1 MSNKRGSHP
10 KVSSVSHESIRTH
23 DRAQARARMHQRAT
37 LPPSHT
43 HAFTQIRT
51 KTHKNS
57 DLHEPL
63 HLVCGQIDARLS
75 RLCDLCGLAKFSC
88 NAFPLPNVIPARR
101 SDTDDEPGTRAD
113 SRATASCPRRQAY
126 ADRYRFSWHPREEKD
141 GQVMTDCGS
150 LRSSCA
156 GGKRARFKAPPPP
169 LACRARWVQWTGG
182 CKSWR
187 CPFWQRCSQPGRFCC
202 RSQRSLVYTAA
213 EAPWQPCG
221 GVVCRGVGAKLIF
234 HCACLGNPT
243 VRRPVWWQHGMAM
256 MSLPESWP
264 MP

>member
-1 MSNKRGSHP
+1 MSNKRSSHP
-10 KVSSVSHESIRTH
+10 KASSVSHESMRTH
-23 DRAQARARMHQRAT
+23 DHAQAHARMHQRAT

-126 ADRYRFSWHPREEKD
+126 ADRYRFRWHPDLWSEAEAGQFQILRREPA
-141 GQVMTDCGS
+141 DCGNRGAPCTS
-150 LRSSCA
+150 LAS
-156 GGKRARFKAPPPP
+156 RA
-169 LACRARWVQWTGG
+169 CWEQWSGG